1 MDADGP
7 VVYCLA
13 TVEEPVVTYIGAT
26 MDKERRLRQHNGLLA
41 GGARATG
48 KRPLNW
54 YRVCYVRGF
63 ASWNAAL
70 SFEWH
75 WKHYSRKCLGTPLDK
90 RRKGLDAC
98 LEWAAVRMGGEVME
112 VVYE

>member
-1 MDADGP
+1 MDAGDP

-13 TVEEPVVTYIGAT
+13 TVEEPIVTYIGAT
-26 MDKERRLRQHNGLLA
+26 IDKERRLRQHNGLIV

-48 KRPLNW
+48 RRPLNW

-63 ASWNAAL
+63 TSWNTAL

-75 WKHYSRKCLGTPLDK
+75 WKYYSRKCLGSPLDK
-90 RRKGLDAC
+90 RMKGLDAC
-98 LEWAAVRMGGEVME
+98 LEWAASRMDAEGLE